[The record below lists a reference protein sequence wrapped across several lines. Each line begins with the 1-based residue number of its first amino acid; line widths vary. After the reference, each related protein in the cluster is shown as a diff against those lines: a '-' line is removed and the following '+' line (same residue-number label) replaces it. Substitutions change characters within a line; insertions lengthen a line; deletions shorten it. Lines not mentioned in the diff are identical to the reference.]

1 MGIYGIWKSSPGF
14 WNVLQGKNNGWLSWL
29 LDCGVGRNAA
39 TNDGDR
45 HTSTAPT
52 VLSLRNLPHVPLW
65 GSINLAKRP
74 KSPSFAVQS
83 GPLDRTPC
91 NCRYINQKLRISQT
105 YLKPFFSPR
114 PSLTCYEPTGPC
126 PGALRRCA
134 SPFSPSVHLKACQH
148 PLEDAAVHTILDGLR
163 KLQGASWM
171 FQDLRLYK
179 YPKQLES
186 KNPPNI

>member
-1 MGIYGIWKSSPGF
+1 MQPQMMAIVIPPQPPQF
-14 WNVLQGKNNGWLSWL
+14 CLCV
-29 LDCGVGRNAA
+29 
-39 TNDGDR
+39 TF
-45 HTSTAPT
+45 HTSLYEAASTLPKGQNPQ
-52 VLSLRNLPHVPLW
+52 VSLYKV
-65 GSINLAKRP
+65 
-74 KSPSFAVQS
+74 
-83 GPLDRTPC
+83 GPQIEPPC

-114 PSLTCYEPTGPC
+114 HSLTCYEPTGPC

-186 KNPPNI
+186 KNPPNIQQSMPSFKAGTVNLSLFQWDFAILLSFWG